1 MKYIVFMFFVDNEF
15 NSVIDKSKRYLYG
28 GYGDRIFFEFLYL
41 LYRFQSVESQ
51 LDSCNSLL

>member
-41 LYRFQSVESQ
+41 LYRF
-51 LDSCNSLL
+51 